1 MKKVYLVTEDGHSF
15 EGYAFGAQAEVTGE
29 LVFNT
34 GMVGYIET
42 LTDAAYYGQIVVET
56 FPLIGNYGIIPSDF
70 EGKCAPKGFI
80 VREWCDAPSNFRCE
94 YDLDKYLK
102 DNGIPGIYG
111 IDTRAITKHI
121 RENGVMNARICYELP
136 YDLDEIKAYK
146 IDGAVAAVSTEEK
159 KSFDA
164 ENAKYNVTV
173 VDYGIKKSFI
183 DELLKRGCN
192 VSVVPACTSA
202 EEILATKPDGV
213 LLSGGPGNPTD
224 CEAYVAEVKKLMGKT
239 VVFGIGLGHQ
249 LMALAMGATTYK
261 LKYGHRGGNQP
272 SHKVNSNRTYITSQN
287 CGYAVDS
294 DSVKVG
300 CVSFVNANDNTCE
313 GIEYADMKAFSVQ
326 FYPESIAGLHSTSF
340 LYDNFIDMMGG
351 N

>member
-70 EGKCAPKGFI
+70 EGKCAVKGLI

-121 RENGVMNARICYELP
+121 RENGVMNAKICYELP

-146 IDGAVAAVSTEEK
+146 ITDAVAAVTAEEK
-159 KSFDA
+159 KAFDA
-164 ENAKYNVTV
+164 ETAKYNVTV

-183 DELLKRGCN
+183 DELIKRNCN
-192 VSVVPACTSA
+192 VTVVPANTSA
-202 EEILATKPDGV
+202 EEILAGKPDGV
-213 LLSGGPGNPTD
+213 MLSGGPGNPAD
-224 CEAYVAEVKKLMGKT
+224 CESYVAEVKKLMGKAPM
-239 VVFGIGLGHQ
+239 FGIGLGHQ